1 MDDPKNKTFM
11 GTIKQLAKRLE
22 KLLFEPTA
30 SITDEQD
37 RVRAYVSSILLF
49 VVTLVFIFGLSR
61 YDYGTPVAPGAPSW
75 WTLFVS
81 LLVTVGAYVLSR
93 TKYYQWGLGLSFVPT
108 VIILYGVVFD
118 PPSQFSDVETLM
130 RWVIVPLL
138 VGGILL
144 PTRALLV
151 VSLVFIIEPIL
162 LIFVLPPEMTSDAIS
177 LAAFIIFAAILIAL
191 SSRFQARLQTQAL
204 AVLQAKNLA
213 EKEGIIQQLQKAEAL
228 QQQRARIIEDS
239 YEINSKLATIL
250 EPQKLVNE
258 AVNLIQSLL
267 NYNYVQFYL
276 MDESEKT
283 LALAGGTGQAGQEL
297 FSRGHTVAVEKG
309 LVGQAATTNAPVLV
323 SDVSEMDTWV
333 ANPLLPNTQSE
344 LAVPI
349 SVGDVVLGVLDVQ
362 EDRKDAFSEEDMA
375 LLQSVATAAALSL
388 QNARLYALAQQ
399 SAKYEAVLNQINQQV
414 VAAPNMERVLQVAAQ
429 TLGSSLNVRRATVQL
444 SRRPGNGRFQEKN

>member
-1 MDDPKNKTFM
+1 
-11 GTIKQLAKRLE
+11 
-22 KLLFEPTA
+22 
-30 SITDEQD
+30 
-37 RVRAYVSSILLF
+37 
-49 VVTLVFIFGLSR
+49 
-61 YDYGTPVAPGAPSW
+61 
-75 WTLFVS
+75 
-81 LLVTVGAYVLSR
+81 
-93 TKYYQWGLGLSFVPT
+93 
-108 VIILYGVVFD
+108 
-118 PPSQFSDVETLM
+118 
-130 RWVIVPLL
+130 
-138 VGGILL
+138 
-144 PTRALLV
+144 
-151 VSLVFIIEPIL
+151 
-162 LIFVLPPEMTSDAIS
+162 
-177 LAAFIIFAAILIAL
+177 
-191 SSRFQARLQTQAL
+191 
-204 AVLQAKNLA
+204 
-213 EKEGIIQQLQKAEAL
+213 
-228 QQQRARIIEDS
+228 
-239 YEINSKLATIL
+239 
-250 EPQKLVNE
+250 
-258 AVNLIQSLL
+258 
-267 NYNYVQFYL
+267 

>member
-1 MDDPKNKTFM
+1 MMEDSKNNNRSK
-11 GTIKQLAKRLE
+11 GLGQQVIKKIE
-22 KLLFEPTA
+22 KLLFEPSA
-30 SITDEQD
+30 VLTDPSD
-37 RVRAYVSSILLF
+37 RLYSYVTSILLF
-49 VVTLVFIFGLSR
+49 IVLLGMTYGVVRTLRNNATTGSISSQF
-61 YDYGTPVAPGAPSW
+61 
-75 WTLFVS
+75 
-81 LLVTVGAYVLSR
+81 LLVGEFFILGGYILSR
-93 TKYYQWGLGLSFVPT
+93 TKYYSWGLMIAFIPMMLLPYNLILNPPT
-108 VIILYGVVFD
+108 DIAQY
-118 PPSQFSDVETLM
+118 ETLNKWM
-130 RWVIVPLL
+130 IVPML
-138 VGGILL
+138 VGGLL
-144 PTRALLV
+144 MSRTLYRLMV
-151 VSLVFIIEPIL
+151 VAVLSAPIIQ
-162 LIFVLPPEMTSDAIS
+162 IFTTPPEAGVLTMVIFLFIS
-177 LAAFIIFAAILIAL
+177 AVLVDYTA
-191 SSRFQARLQTQAL
+191 RFRARLETQSL
-204 AVLQAKNLA
+204 TDLQVKNLA

-228 QQQRARIIEDS
+228 QQQRARIMEDS

-283 LALAGGTGQAGQEL
+283 LVLAGGTGQAGQEL